1 MKEIIC
7 PYCFR
12 KFQDDKVVFRS
23 NYIYQASVGTTDA
36 MFANSNS
43 KEVLDEEEQARKLF
57 APFIGPYGNQPG
69 KHDYELEEFW
79 RNRGQGSGFVNNDKK
94 WNYPHIDPSKP
105 DEFKKMIK
113 PGEGAGADG
122 FVRDR
127 DGWIIRVNERFGDN
141 TIKMAKLCP
150 HCHNPLPFTE
160 YGKYETIFIS
170 VVGIR
175 ASGKTVYINQLLSN
189 FSHYIAQTGYTM
201 SQTALASG
209 VEEVKKNRPLPAST
223 DDKVMRRPS
232 AILLRKPN
240 ENDCLTVV
248 FYDIAGE
255 NCVNNSGDENSA
267 VARFLA
273 FSHGLVFLIDPEQ
286 VPIYATREET
296 GERDI
301 QNVMNVVNSLRSAY
315 NLDEPLWDNIPV
327 AVVLTKSDTI
337 EKTDGVPEIIYQP
350 NSYADSGRT
359 GFNRNEFDEINDALE
374 EEFSAKVMTI
384 MESLKG
390 FPKKGYFAVS
400 AITSGVANSFEKYS
414 NRYTLSPEDYRRF
427 IAIRNWAKAWNSRSE
442 EDREHFAVLKIN
454 DKDGRQIHMNVNQLP
469 TDDELKD
476 IETDIVATATH
487 AGGSVDRLYL
497 KLGDVAKNLDL
508 IGYPLSDPN
517 PRRIEEPFLWIL
529 WQLRKIGPYPRM
541 EEPYPKKGFME
552 RQKTYEDRCLDYER
566 KQIERTK
573 RFYACTDLIHGK
585 PIRQA

>member
-12 KFQDDKVVFRS
+12 KFQDDKVVFRA
-23 NYIYQASVGTTDA
+23 NYMYQASAETTDGL
-36 MFANSNS
+36 FARNNS
-43 KEVLDEEEQARKLF
+43 KDVLDEEEQARKLF
-57 APFIGPYGNQPG
+57 APFVGPYGNTPG

-79 RNRGQGSGFVNNDKK
+79 KNRGQQEGFANIDKK
-94 WNYPHIDPSKP
+94 WSYPHIDPSKP
-105 DEFKKMIK
+105 DEFMKMIK
-113 PGEGAGADG
+113 HEEDAGADG

-209 VEEVKKNRPLPAST
+209 VEEVKKNRQLPDST
-223 DDKVMRRPS
+223 DVKTMRRPS

-255 NCVNNSGDENSA
+255 HCVNNSGDENSA

-273 FSHGLVFLIDPEQ
+273 FSHGLIFLIDPEQ

-301 QNVMNVVNSLRSAY
+301 QNVMNVVNGLRSAY

-350 NSYADSGRT
+350 NSYVNSDQR

-374 EEFSAKVMTI
+374 EEFSAKVKTI

-400 AITSGVANSFEKYS
+400 AITSGVANRFQRYR
-414 NRYTLSPEDYRRF
+414 NLYTLSDEDYRRF
-427 IAIRNWAKAWNSRSE
+427 IAIRNWATAWESRDE
-442 EDREHFAVLKIN
+442 EERKHFAILKIN
-454 DKDGRQIHMNVNQLP
+454 DRNGHPIQINVNQKP

-476 IETDIVATATH
+476 IETDIKATATH
-487 AGGSVDRLYL
+487 AGGSADTLYL
-497 KLGDVAKNLDL
+497 TLGDVAKELSL
-508 IGYPLSDPN
+508 LGYPLSDPN

-541 EEPYPKKGFME
+541 AEPYPKKGLFE
-552 RQKTYEDRCLDYER
+552 NQKKYEERCLAYER
-566 KQIERTK
+566 EQIARTK
-573 RFYACTDLIHGK
+573 SFYACTDLSHGK
-585 PIRQA
+585 PISRA